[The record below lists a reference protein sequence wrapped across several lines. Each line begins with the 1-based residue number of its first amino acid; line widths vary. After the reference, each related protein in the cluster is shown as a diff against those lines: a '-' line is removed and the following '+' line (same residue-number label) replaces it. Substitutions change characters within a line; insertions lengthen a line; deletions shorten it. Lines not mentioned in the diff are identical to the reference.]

1 MISVHPQILEHNGK
15 KRFAVLPYDQ
25 FHRLME
31 ELADY
36 EDLRLL
42 REAKANEKNAPGI
55 GLEELKKRLGARG
68 ASEAISAA
76 PLQVMNVHAGI

>member
-42 REAKANEKNAPGI
+42 REAKAKEKNTPGI
-55 GLEELKKRLGARG
+55 GIEELKTRLGVKKRKA
-68 ASEAISAA
+68 
-76 PLQVMNVHAGI
+76 

>member
-1 MISVHPQILEHNGK
+1 MISIHPQILEHNGK

-42 REAKANEKNAPGI
+42 RAAKAKEKNVRGI
-55 GLEELKKRLGARG
+55 GLDELKTRLGIKSTTKR
-68 ASEAISAA
+68 SPRQRSK
-76 PLQVMNVHAGI
+76 

>member
-1 MISVHPQILEHNGK
+1 MIPVHPQILEDNGK

-25 FHRLME
+25 FHRLMQ

-42 REAKANEKNAPGI
+42 REAKAREKNTPGI
-55 GLEELKKRLGARG
+55 GLEEVKTRLGIKAR
-68 ASEAISAA
+68 ARRTPRCRSK
-76 PLQVMNVHAGI
+76 

>member
-1 MISVHPQILEHNGK
+1 MISIQPQILEENGK
-15 KRFAVLPYDQ
+15 KCFAILPYDQ

-42 REAKANEKNAPGI
+42 REAKAKEKKVSGI
-55 GLEELKKRLGARG
+55 GLDALKTQLKITPPPKKSSRQK
-68 ASEAISAA
+68 
-76 PLQVMNVHAGI
+76 PK

>member
-1 MISVHPQILEHNGK
+1 MISLHPQILEQNGK

-42 REAKANEKNAPGI
+42 REAKAKEKSTPGI
-55 GLEELKKRLGARG
+55 GLDELKTRLGAKGG
-68 ASEAISAA
+68 AKRA
-76 PLQVMNVHAGI
+76 PPRRSK